1 MPKYTVEWTLLG
13 ATTVEAADEKEARR
27 LVEWDLPDEKIYA
40 DITDMEITTLS
51 RDDGGDD

>member
-27 LVEWDLPDEKIYA
+27 LVEFDLPDEVLYE
-40 DITDMEITTLS
+40 DITDMEITALS